1 MLTKA
6 LKLLILFA
14 AGFLLVLAAD
24 QLGFKVWRIKQG
36 IDREIINAKLFLN
49 GLGDSALKLAGVGEY
64 LSVPI
69 YFISE
74 WLGWLIILFVV
85 IVISRLIYAYIR

>member
-1 MLTKA
+1 MLSKV

-36 IDREIINAKLFLN
+36 VEREIVDAKLFLSE
-49 GLGDSALKLAGVGEY
+49 LGDSAAQITGIGEY

-69 YFISE
+69 YFISD
-74 WLGWLIILFVV
+74 WLSWLIIIFVV
-85 IVISRLIYAYIR
+85 LVVSRLIYAYIR